1 MNWSVIQMS
10 DGLTTVIARKGQ
22 YWAAARFPS
31 YASEYELEHWQ
42 KWAEKSL
49 ETIAKRWPQGIS
61 ITHRQLAVITQM
73 RAERTLGH
81 VVLDIDKLSMV
92 ALRVLAVVRG
102 VRREVLVA
110 DYEGH
115 IYMAI
120 YPYLSDLRVCQAI
133 APPS

>member
-10 DGLTTVIARKGQ
+10 DGLTTLIARKGQ

-31 YASEYELEHWQ
+31 YASEYEIEHWQ
-42 KWAEKSL
+42 KWAEKTL
-49 ETIAKRWPQGIS
+49 RTIVKRWPQGIS
-61 ITHRQLAVITQM
+61 FTHQQLALISKM

-81 VVLDIDKLSMV
+81 VVMDIDKVSMV

-120 YPYLSDLRVCQAI
+120 YPYLSDLRVCQTI

>member
-31 YASEYELEHWQ
+31 YASEYELEHWR
-42 KWAEKSL
+42 KWAEKTL
-49 ETIAKRWPQGIS
+49 RTITTQWPQGIS
-61 ITHRQLAVITQM
+61 ITHKQLTVIAQM

-81 VVLDIDKLSMV
+81 VVMDIDKLSML
-92 ALRVLAVVRG
+92 ALRVLAVVHG

-110 DYEGH
+110 DHEGH

-120 YPYLSDLRVCQAI
+120 YPYLSDLRVCQVI
-133 APPS
+133 APPT

>member
-31 YASEYELEHWQ
+31 YVSEYELEHWQ

-49 ETIAKRWPQGIS
+49 ETIFKRWPQGNS

-81 VVLDIDKLSMV
+81 VVMEVGKISMV

-133 APPS
+133 APW